1 MADEKLNENPWPQL
15 DPSMMTRL
23 EALKAALEAGTSPQ
37 PTREFST
44 LVEGSERSGGTLQW
58 APEASD
64 CADERA
70 CLVHGVD
77 QGHVAISAEREAGLE
92 RLLDALQTSA
102 GPLPS
107 VRAGSTDGDQNEVQN
122 EQGAIPD
129 PSAAHEE
136 Y

>member
-1 MADEKLNENPWPQL
+1 
-15 DPSMMTRL
+15 MMTRL
-23 EALKAALEAGTSPQ
+23 EALKAALEAGTSPR
-37 PTREFST
+37 PPREFST
-44 LVEGSERSGGTLQW
+44 LVESSEG
-58 APEASD
+58 AAEASQ